1 MSVGVR
7 PGPPRR
13 RPDVVTG
20 KDGVTPTPLQVKY
33 YAPDEQSNEW
43 GENDQKDGHH
53 NLLPEVFSAYGPDE
67 NNHASDEPPEL
78 RHVTHQWSSE
88 PADHTWTRTRLDQD
102 VRRHRH

>member
-1 MSVGVR
+1 
-7 PGPPRR
+7 
-13 RPDVVTG
+13 VTG
-20 KDGVTPTPLQVKY
+20 KDGATPTPLQVKY
-33 YAPDEQSNEW
+33 YGPDEQSDER

-88 PADHTWTRTRLDQD
+88 PADQTWTKSPVGSRCAQAPTSTTYSLRS
-102 VRRHRH
+102 RE